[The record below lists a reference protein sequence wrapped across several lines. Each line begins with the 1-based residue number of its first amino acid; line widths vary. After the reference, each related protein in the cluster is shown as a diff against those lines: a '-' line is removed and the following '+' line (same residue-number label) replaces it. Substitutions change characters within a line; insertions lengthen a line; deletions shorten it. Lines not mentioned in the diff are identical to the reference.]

1 MKDFVRGVF
10 WCGLILSC
18 GFAFAAGAVLLAK
31 FFLSL
36 IAMWF
41 VKLGFDIPLVFIW

>member
-10 WCGLILSC
+10 WCGLMLFC
-18 GFAFAAGAVLLAK
+18 GFVFAAGTILLAR

-41 VKLGFDIPLVFIW
+41 VKLGIGIPLVFIW